1 MPIRRVAEDVFHI
14 PLSPR
19 DGVNAYLLGDV
30 VVDAGTKG
38 MAKRLIKALRGH
50 VVGAHALTH
59 GHPDHAG
66 GSTRL
71 VEAFEV
77 PVWVGERDRA
87 DVESGR
93 PAAAETWARPV
104 VGGRLS
110 HYEPVGVARS
120 LHEGDE
126 VGHGFVA
133 LETPGHS
140 DGHMAFWRE
149 DDRTLVVGDV
159 LFNLSLLTTA
169 PGLRE
174 PPRILT
180 RDPARNRESARRL
193 AALEPELAL
202 FGHGP
207 PLRDPAALQAF
218 VDALGA

>member
-1 MPIRRVAEDVFHI
+1 MAIRRVAEDVFHI

-38 MAKRLIKALRGH
+38 AAKRLVTALTGH
-50 VVGAHALTH
+50 AVGAHALTH

-66 GSTRL
+66 GSKRL
-71 VEAFEV
+71 ADAFEV

-93 PAAAETWARPV
+93 PTAAATWAQPAV
-104 VGGRLS
+104 ARLTR
-110 HYEPVGVARS
+110 YEPVAVARS
-120 LHEGDE
+120 LREGDDL
-126 VGHGFVA
+126 GHGFVVLDA
-133 LETPGHS
+133 PGHS
-140 DGHMAFWRE
+140 DGHIAFWRE
-149 DDRTLVVGDV
+149 PDRTLVVGDV
-159 LFNLSLLTTA
+159 LFNMSLLTTV

-174 PPRILT
+174 PPAILT
-180 RDPARNRESARRL
+180 RDPRRNRESARRL

-207 PLRDPAALQAF
+207 PLRDPGALKAF
-218 VDALGA
+218 ADALAA

>member
-1 MPIRRVAEDVFHI
+1 MRRVAEDVFHI

-38 MAKRLIKALRGH
+38 AGKRLIKALKGH

-66 GSTRL
+66 GSKRL
-71 VEAFEV
+71 AQAFEV

-93 PAAAETWARPV
+93 PAAAETWARPAV
-104 VGGRLS
+104 GRLS
-110 HYEPVGVARS
+110 HYEPVAVARS
-120 LHEGDE
+120 LSEGDDL
-126 VGHGFVA
+126 GHGFVV

-140 DGHMAFWRE
+140 DGHVAFWRE
-149 DDRTLVVGDV
+149 RDRTLVLGDV
-159 LFNLSLLTTA
+159 LFNMNLLTTA

-174 PPRILT
+174 PPAILT
-180 RDPARNRESARRL
+180 RDPRRNRQSARRL

-207 PLRDPAALQAF
+207 PLRDPAALKAF
-218 VDALGA
+218 ADALES

>member
-1 MPIRRVAEDVFHI
+1 MRRVAEDVFHV

-38 MAKRLIKALRGH
+38 AAKRLIKALQGH
-50 VVGAHALTH
+50 AVGAHALTH

-66 GSTRL
+66 GSKRL
-71 VEAFEV
+71 AEAFEV

-93 PAAAETWARPV
+93 PAAAETWARAAV
-104 VGGRLS
+104 ARLS
-110 HYEPVGVARS
+110 NYEPVAVARS
-120 LHEGDE
+120 LSEGDDL
-126 VGHGFVA
+126 GHGFVV
-133 LETPGHS
+133 LDTPGHS
-140 DGHMAFWRE
+140 DGHVAFWRE
-149 DDRTLVVGDV
+149 RDRTLVLGDV
-159 LFNLSLLTTA
+159 LFNMNLLTTV

-174 PPRILT
+174 PPAILT
-180 RDPARNRESARRL
+180 RDPRRNRESVRRL

-207 PLRDPAALQAF
+207 PLRDPAALTAF
-218 VDALGA
+218 AAEIDA

>member
-38 MAKRLIKALRGH
+38 AAKRLIKDLHGH
-50 VVGAHALTH
+50 AVGAHALTH
-59 GHPDHAG
+59 GPPDHAG
-66 GSTRL
+66 GSKRL
-71 VEAFEV
+71 VDAFDI

-93 PAAAETWARPV
+93 PAAADTWAKPAV
-104 VGGRLS
+104 ARLS
-110 HYEPVGVARS
+110 HYEPVTVARS
-120 LHEGDE
+120 LREGDDI
-126 VGHGFVA
+126 GHGFTV

-140 DGHMAFWRE
+140 DGHVAFWRE
-149 DDRTLVVGDV
+149 SDRTLVVGDV
-159 LFNLSLLTTA
+159 LFNMSLLTTV
-169 PGLRE
+169 PGLRQ
-174 PPRILT
+174 PPTVLT
-180 RDPARNRESARRL
+180 RDPPRNRDSARRL

-207 PLRDPAALQAF
+207 PLRDPGALKAFVAGLQA
-218 VDALGA
+218 

>member
-1 MPIRRVAEDVFHI
+1 MPIRRVAEDVFQI

-38 MAKRLIKALRGH
+38 AARRLIKALHGH

-66 GSTRL
+66 GSKRL
-71 VEAFEV
+71 VDAFDV
-77 PVWVGERDRA
+77 PLWVGEGDRA
-87 DVESGR
+87 DVEAGR

-104 VGGRLS
+104 VARLS
-110 HYEPVGVARS
+110 HYEPAGVARS
-120 LHEGDE
+120 LRDGDE

-140 DGHMAFWRE
+140 DGHVAFWRE
-149 DDRTLVVGDV
+149 SDRTLVVGDV
-159 LFNLSLLTTA
+159 LFNMSLVTTV

-193 AALEPELAL
+193 AALEPDLAL

-207 PLRDPAALQAF
+207 PLRDPAALKAF
-218 VDALGA
+218 VDALGP

>member
-38 MAKRLIKALRGH
+38 AAKRLIKALRGH
-50 VVGAHALTH
+50 VVSAHALTH

-66 GSTRL
+66 GSKRL

-104 VGGRLS
+104 VGRLS
-110 HYEPVGVARS
+110 HYEPVDVARS

-140 DGHMAFWRE
+140 DGHVAFWRE
-149 DDRTLVVGDV
+149 GDRTLVVGDV

-174 PPRILT
+174 PPAILT
-180 RDPARNRESARRL
+180 RDPRRNRESARRL

-207 PLRDPAALQAF
+207 PLRDPAALRAF
-218 VDALGA
+218 VDGLGA

>member
-1 MPIRRVAEDVFHI
+1 MRRVAEDVFHI

-38 MAKRLIKALRGH
+38 AGKRLIKALKGH
-50 VVGAHALTH
+50 AVGAHALTH

-66 GSTRL
+66 GSKRL
-71 VEAFEV
+71 AEAFEV

-93 PAAAETWARPV
+93 PAAAETWAQPAV
-104 VGGRLS
+104 SRLS
-110 HYEPVGVARS
+110 HYEPVAVARS
-120 LHEGDE
+120 LSEGDDL
-126 VGHGFVA
+126 GHGFVV

-140 DGHMAFWRE
+140 DGHVAFWRE
-149 DDRTLVVGDV
+149 RDRTLVLGDV
-159 LFNLSLLTTA
+159 LFNMNLLTTV

-174 PPRILT
+174 PPAILT
-180 RDPARNRESARRL
+180 RDPRRNRESVRRL

-207 PLRDPAALQAF
+207 PLRDPAALTAF
-218 VDALGA
+218 AAELDA

>member
-1 MPIRRVAEDVFHI
+1 MPIRRVAEDVFQI
-14 PLSPR
+14 PLAPR
-19 DGVNAYLLGDV
+19 DGVNAYLLGEV

-38 MAKRLIKALRGH
+38 AAKRLIRALQGH
-50 VVGAHALTH
+50 AVGAHALTH

-66 GSTRL
+66 GSKPL
-71 VEAFEV
+71 ADAFDV

-93 PAAAETWARPV
+93 PTAADTWARPAV
-104 VGGRLS
+104 ARLT
-110 HYEPVGVARS
+110 HYEPVGVARA
-120 LHEGDE
+120 LRDGDE
-126 VGHGFVA
+126 IGHGFVA
-133 LETPGHS
+133 FETPGHS

-149 DDRTLVVGDV
+149 SDGTLVVGDV
-159 LFNLSLLTTA
+159 LFNMSLLTTA

-180 RDPARNRESARRL
+180 RDPLRNRESARRL

-207 PLRDPAALQAF
+207 PLRDPAALKAF
-218 VDALGA
+218 VDGFGP

>member
-1 MPIRRVAEDVFHI
+1 MRRVAEDVFHI

-38 MAKRLIKALRGH
+38 AGKRLIKALKGH

-66 GSTRL
+66 GSKRL
-71 VEAFEV
+71 AQAFEV

-93 PAAAETWARPV
+93 PAAAETWARPAV
-104 VGGRLS
+104 GRLS
-110 HYEPVGVARS
+110 HYEPVAVARS
-120 LHEGDE
+120 LSEGDDL
-126 VGHGFVA
+126 GHGFVV

-140 DGHMAFWRE
+140 DGHVAFWRE
-149 DDRTLVVGDV
+149 RDRTLVLGDV
-159 LFNLSLLTTA
+159 LFNMNLLTTA

-174 PPRILT
+174 PPAILT
-180 RDPARNRESARRL
+180 RDPRRNRESAQRL

-207 PLRDPAALQAF
+207 PLRDPAALKAF
-218 VDALGA
+218 ADALES

>member
-1 MPIRRVAEDVFHI
+1 MRRVAEDVFHI

-38 MAKRLIKALRGH
+38 AGKRLIKALKGH

-66 GSTRL
+66 GSKRL
-71 VEAFEV
+71 AQAFEV

-93 PAAAETWARPV
+93 PAAAETWARPAV
-104 VGGRLS
+104 GRLS
-110 HYEPVGVARS
+110 HYEPVAVARS
-120 LHEGDE
+120 LSEGDDL
-126 VGHGFVA
+126 GHGFVV

-140 DGHMAFWRE
+140 DGHVAFWRE
-149 DDRTLVVGDV
+149 RDRTLVLGDV
-159 LFNLSLLTTA
+159 LFNMNLLTTA

-174 PPRILT
+174 PPAILT
-180 RDPARNRESARRL
+180 RDPRRNRESAQRL

-207 PLRDPAALQAF
+207 PLRDPAALKAF
-218 VDALGA
+218 ADALAP

>member
-1 MPIRRVAEDVFHI
+1 MPIRRVAEDVFQI

-38 MAKRLIKALRGH
+38 AAKRLIKALHGH
-50 VVGAHALTH
+50 VVEAHALTH

-66 GSTRL
+66 GSKRL
-71 VEAFEV
+71 VDAFDV

-93 PAAAETWARPV
+93 PAAAETWARPGV
-104 VGGRLS
+104 ARFS
-110 HYEPVGVARS
+110 HYEPVSVARS
-120 LHEGDE
+120 LRDGDE

-140 DGHMAFWRE
+140 DGHVAFWRE
-149 DDRTLVVGDV
+149 SDRTVVVGDV
-159 LFNLSLLTTA
+159 LFNMSLLTTA

-180 RDPARNRESARRL
+180 RDPERNRDSARRL

-207 PLRDPAALQAF
+207 PLRDPAALKAF
-218 VDALGA
+218 VDAFGR

>member
-1 MPIRRVAEDVFHI
+1 MAIRRVAEDVFHI

-38 MAKRLIKALRGH
+38 SAKRLIKALKGH
-50 VVGAHALTH
+50 AVGAHALTH

-66 GSTRL
+66 GSRQL

-87 DVESGR
+87 DVEAGR
-93 PAAAETWARPV
+93 PAAADTRARAV
-104 VGGRLS
+104 VARLS

-120 LHEGDE
+120 LREGDD
-126 VGHGFVA
+126 VGYGFVV
-133 LETPGHS
+133 LDTPGHS
-140 DGHMAFWRE
+140 DGHVAFWRE
-149 DDRTLVVGDV
+149 RDRTLVLGDV
-159 LFNLSLLTTA
+159 LFDMSLLTTLA
-169 PGLRE
+169 GLRE
-174 PPRILT
+174 PPAILT
-180 RDPARNRESARRL
+180 RDPRRNRESVRRL

-207 PLRDPAALQAF
+207 PLRDPAALTAF
-218 VDALGA
+218 AAALEA